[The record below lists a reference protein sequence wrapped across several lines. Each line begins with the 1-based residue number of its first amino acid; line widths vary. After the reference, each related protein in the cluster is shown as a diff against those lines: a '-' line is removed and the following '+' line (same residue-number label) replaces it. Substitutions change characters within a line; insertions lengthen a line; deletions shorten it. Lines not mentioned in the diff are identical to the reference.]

1 MISKILDYVK
11 SRKKRT
17 IIISIVVVLYV
28 FCLPKELFTK
38 PTSTVIVST
47 EGELLGAL
55 IAKDGQW
62 RFPQNHEVP
71 EKFEKC
77 VINFEDE
84 YFYWHP
90 GFNPI
95 SIGKAI
101 WQNYKAK
108 EVVRGGSTI
117 TQQVIRLSRNGTPRT
132 YFEKIKELV
141 LASRLEF
148 RASKNEILSY
158 WASNAPFGGNV
169 VGLEAASWR
178 YYNREPSQLSW
189 AESATLAVLPNA
201 PRLIYP
207 GKNQQKLLTKRNRLL
222 KKLLA
227 KEIIDSL
234 TFRLSILEELP
245 QKAFPIPQIAP
256 HLLQKVH
263 KEKPGKYTT
272 TSLQKSLQISSNE
285 IVKNYYLALKENQIH
300 NIGVLILDVKTKKVL
315 SYVGNTPTSIEHQKD
330 VDVIDKPRS
339 TGSILKPFLYASL
352 LDSGD
357 LLPEAMVAD
366 VPTNYGS
373 YQPENFNKKYAGA
386 ITAKLALAQSLNVP
400 TVRMLQRFGLDKFHD
415 YLMRLQLKDI
425 KENPN
430 YYGLTLAL
438 GGAESNLWDLCKS
451 YANMAATVNHFS
463 ENSSTYFSNEFQS
476 PSYYSNANLDL
487 GETSFEK
494 NVFDGASIYL
504 TFESMKEVIRPD
516 SEGNWEFFEAS
527 KQIAWKTG
535 TSFGFRD
542 AWAIG
547 VTRDY
552 VVGVWVGNADGEG
565 RPGLVGVQAAAPI
578 LFDLFEK
585 LPNSEWFD
593 APYDEMIEI
602 DICSKSGYRAS
613 MICDNKKK
621 SYVQKSGL
629 KTKPC
634 PFHKLINV
642 DASENYQ
649 VNSSCESV
657 SNIKQKSWFVLPPL
671 MEFYYKQQNPFYKPL
686 PSFKEG
692 CVGEVL
698 DEMKFIYPTQAS
710 TIFLPTDFD
719 DKKNELVLKV
729 AHSNKEANLYWYCN
743 NEFKGKTTE
752 RHELALEL
760 EPGEYLITVTDDF
773 GNEIRRRIE
782 IQGK

>member
-1 MISKILDYVK
+1 M
-11 SRKKRT
+11 
-17 IIISIVVVLYV
+17 SIMVVLYI

-38 PTSTVIVST
+38 PTSTVIVSK

-62 RFPQNHEVP
+62 RFPQNDEVP

-77 VINFEDE
+77 VTNFEDE

-95 SIGKAI
+95 SIGKAL

-117 TQQVIRLSRNGTPRT
+117 TQQVIRLSRDGTPRT

-158 WASNAPFGGNV
+158 WSSNAPFGGNV

-207 GKNQQKLLTKRNRLL
+207 GKNQQKLLAKRNRLL
-222 KKLLA
+222 KKLLG

-263 KEKPGKYTT
+263 KENSGKYSV

-386 ITAKLALAQSLNVP
+386 ISAKMALAQSLNVP
-400 TVRMLQRFGLDKFHD
+400 TVRMLQRFGLDTFHD

-476 PSYYSNANLDL
+476 PSFYSNMEVDL

-494 NVFDGASIYL
+494 NVFDAASVYL

-547 VTRDY
+547 VTKDY

-565 RPGLVGVQAAAPI
+565 TT
-578 LFDLFEK
+578 
-585 LPNSEWFD
+585 WFGW
-593 APYDEMIEI
+593 
-602 DICSKSGYRAS
+602 CSG
-613 MICDNKKK
+613 
-621 SYVQKSGL
+621 
-629 KTKPC
+629 
-634 PFHKLINV
+634 
-642 DASENYQ
+642 
-649 VNSSCESV
+649 SST
-657 SNIKQKSWFVLPPL
+657 
-671 MEFYYKQQNPFYKPL
+671 Y
-686 PSFKEG
+686 
-692 CVGEVL
+692 
-698 DEMKFIYPTQAS
+698 
-710 TIFLPTDFD
+710 TI
-719 DKKNELVLKV
+719 
-729 AHSNKEANLYWYCN
+729 
-743 NEFKGKTTE
+743 
-752 RHELALEL
+752 
-760 EPGEYLITVTDDF
+760 
-773 GNEIRRRIE
+773 
-782 IQGK
+782 